1 MANAPEVLTTAR
13 PAFVAGFPAESP
25 TTDAVMLETRAAG
38 FAKRS
43 IKTTAKLAGIDLAI
57 ACMDLTTLEG
67 RDSAG
72 RVRSMCA
79 KAISPAPGV
88 RSVAAVCVYPTL
100 AATAK
105 AAVAGSSVKVAS
117 VATAFPSGLS
127 SLDVRLRDTQAAI
140 EAGADEIDMVIDR
153 GAFLAGDERKVFD
166 EIREVKRICTAAGR
180 GVELKAILET
190 GELGSYDAIRR
201 ASDLALYAGA
211 DFIKTSTG
219 KIGAASTLPVALCM
233 AEAIL
238 DFERRTGEVRGFKA
252 AGGIRNT
259 KTALAYFVLLK
270 ETLDDRWLC
279 PELFRIGASSLLDDL
294 LMQREK
300 ELTGH
305 YAGIDY
311 FTRD

>member
-1 MANAPEVLTTAR
+1 MLTLSTTRSA
-13 PAFVAGFPAESP
+13 ALFPLESP
-25 TTDAVMLETRAAG
+25 GVDAVMLETRAG
-38 FAKRS
+38 QFAKRS
-43 IKTTAKLAGIDLAI
+43 IKTSAKLAGIELAI

-79 KAISPAPGV
+79 KAIAPAPGV
-88 RSVAAVCVYPTL
+88 RSVAAVCVYPNLVAVGKT
-100 AATAK
+100 ATE
-105 AAVAGSSVKVAS
+105 GTSVKVAS

-127 SLDVRLRDTQAAI
+127 RLDVKLEDAQAAI
-140 EAGADEIDMVIDR
+140 DAGADEIDMVIDR
-153 GAFLAGDERKVFD
+153 GAFLSGEERKVHN
-166 EIREVKRICTAAGR
+166 EIVEVKRVCEVAPR
-180 GVELKAILET
+180 PVHLKAILET

-219 KIGAASTLPVALCM
+219 KIGTSSTLPVALCM
-233 AEAIL
+233 AEAIR
-238 DFERRTGEVRGFKA
+238 DFERHSGEVRGLKV
-252 AGGIRNT
+252 AGGIRTT
-259 KTALAYFVLLK
+259 KSALAYLVLLK
-270 ETLDDRWLC
+270 ETLDDRWLS
-279 PELFRIGASSLLDDL
+279 PALFRIGASALLDDL

-311 FTRD
+311 YTRD